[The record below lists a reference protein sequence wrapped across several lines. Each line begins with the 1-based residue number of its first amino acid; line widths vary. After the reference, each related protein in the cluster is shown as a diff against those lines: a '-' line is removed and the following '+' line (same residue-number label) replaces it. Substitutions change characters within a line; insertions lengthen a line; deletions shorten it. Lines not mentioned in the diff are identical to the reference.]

1 MALDNIH
8 VEHAGMT
15 EATRKAGEVHTAILD
30 YEKQMSG
37 IADMVKSVWGGR
49 AKLAFDQKHQ
59 EIRQYLGVNAQDA
72 SSISDGTG
80 QAHNISVSADDD
92 AYSIINAI
100 NGIH

>member
-8 VEHAGMT
+8 VEHSAMT
-15 EATRKAGEVHTAILD
+15 TAVSRSADVHTAIMD

-49 AKLAFDQKHQ
+49 AKVAFDQKHQ
-59 EIRQYLGVNAQDA
+59 EIRGHLGVNAQDA
-72 SSISDGTG
+72 DQISQGTG
-80 QAHNISVSADDD
+80 QAHNISIGADDD

-100 NGIH
+100 NGH